1 MDMGEDV
8 YKGAPGLDSELEYE
22 GIEELLAGKN

>member
-1 MDMGEDV
+1 MEEDI
-8 YKGAPGLDSELEYE
+8 YKDAPGLDPELEYE